1 MSSEPRRNNQGR
13 GRGGRGRGGRSSNN
27 SNSNSNSNNISNINR
42 DNSNA
47 FNFAGRGP
55 KQFSAPRPEQDRSQP
70 RPAFV
75 IPRHETLDLL
85 QSDDT
90 PQSPTH
96 KSVVPDDVQD
106 HQHCLVCYSSQLR
119 RHRALSPCGHDDIC
133 APCTLRLR
141 YLHNDLKCVVCK
153 TVNETVI
160 VTDRD
165 GVKYADFNSW
175 GDDLGGDYV
184 YREECGMHFPKEY
197 YQSVVLPL
205 FGYQCGM
212 PGCDFD
218 ESEVFVTEGEEKGDD
233 DTNIGGDSKNKKKKA
248 PARQVKK
255 RLTNL
260 DALKNHLRTTHGMT
274 LCDLCITNKRDFVSK
289 LGRFT
294 PTGIKTHLTKGDG
307 DTSGFTGHPL
317 CEFCR
322 PLRFYDI
329 VKLHEHLNKEHYK
342 CHICDKMGKPNQ
354 FFKDYARLET
364 HFDRDHFLC
373 HDKQCLDARFV
384 VFENE
389 IDLRAHEASV
399 HGVRNRDGNT
409 KIKLEFRVRR
419 EGEHLQQQ
427 VPTGDDFQYGLN
439 GEAFVPDAL
448 PGEEQQR
455 QMNEPDISD
464 PIHAA
469 RTAELRAMAA
479 QIRERNGMGGG
490 AEAFPALGG
499 RAGASSDGTG
509 LLVGWTSAG
518 SATAASAGSRLKK
531 TPVGKVTDEEFPSL
545 GGGTNAS
552 TNRYAALGLGKK
564 NNVQRTLPA
573 GVNFSAVAA
582 RTASSSSSRPVPS
595 SSKPISTVSYASS
608 MPISRPPD
616 MTRDNFPSLGLVT
629 RPAAQPF
636 VPTISSS
643 RAPSMHADNFPSL
656 GGASSSNKNGTSST
670 HQNPYAAAQALSRK
684 LKAGKAPG
692 SAPTSSPIPSLSNSA
707 DFPPPPT
714 AASKR
719 PSVATALASKKPPP
733 IDNILQFPPPPTSTS
748 VASSN
753 SAKKQ
758 PSKPSPESLKSGM
771 STVELLKEKL
781 GSVRYKKLKS
791 LTKSFAMGST
801 NPEEYVDQSAALF
814 DRGLADKVFWS
825 HVPDLIVSCPNTDGV
840 NRALQ
845 YLESVRLA
853 NEMQELEFGG
863 R

>member
-1 MSSEPRRNNQGR
+1 MSSEPRRNHQGR
-13 GRGGRGRGGRSSNN
+13 GRGGRGRGARI
-27 SNSNSNSNNISNINR
+27 NSNNNNNNGINR
-42 DNSNA
+42 DNANPV
-47 FNFAGRGP
+47 NFAGRGP
-55 KQFSAPRPEQDRSQP
+55 KQFGAPRPEQERQQP
-70 RPAFV
+70 RPPVV

-85 QSDDT
+85 QSDDM
-90 PQSPTH
+90 PQSPTN
-96 KSVVPDDVQD
+96 KSVVQDNIQD
-106 HQHCLVCYSSQLR
+106 HQHCLVCYSSQLKK
-119 RHRALSPCGHDDIC
+119 HRALSPCGHDDIC

-141 YLHNDLKCVVCK
+141 YLHNDLKCAVCK
-153 TVNETVI
+153 TTNEAVI
-160 VTDRD
+160 VTDRE

-175 GDDLGGDYV
+175 GDDLGGGYV
-184 YREECGMHFPKEY
+184 FRDECGMHFPKDY

-205 FGYQCGM
+205 FGFQCGM

-218 ESEVFVTEGEEKGDD
+218 ESEVFVTEGEEKGGDD
-233 DTNIGGDSKNKKKKA
+233 DTNIIGGDANKKKKA
-248 PARQVKK
+248 PSRQVKK

-294 PTGIKTHLTKGDG
+294 PAGIKTHLTKGDG
-307 DTSGFTGHPL
+307 DSSGFTGHPL

-354 FFKDYARLET
+354 FFKDYTRLET

-384 VFENE
+384 VFDNE

-419 EGEHLQQQ
+419 EGEQLQQQ

-479 QIRERNGMGGG
+479 QIRERNGMG
-490 AEAFPALGG
+490 AELEAFPALGG
-499 RAGASSDGTG
+499 RAAAAAEGTG

-518 SATAASAGSRLKK
+518 AASAASAGSRLKK

-545 GGGTNAS
+545 GGGTNSSA
-552 TNRYAALGLGKK
+552 NRYSALGLGKK
-564 NNVQRTLPA
+564 NNGRQPTLPA

-582 RTASSSSSRPVPS
+582 RTGAASSSSRTVPS
-595 SSKPISTVSYASS
+595 SAKPISTVSFASS

-616 MTRDNFPSLGLVT
+616 MTRDDFPSLGLVA

-636 VPTISSS
+636 VPTIASTK
-643 RAPSMHADNFPSL
+643 APSMTADNFPSL
-656 GGASSSNKNGTSST
+656 GGASSSNKNGTSAT
-670 HQNPYAAAQALSRK
+670 TQNPYSAAQALARK

-692 SAPTSSPIPSLSNSA
+692 SAPSSSPIPSLSNSM

-714 AASKR
+714 STSKR
-719 PSVATALASKKPPP
+719 PNVSAAFAPKKPPP
-733 IDNILQFPPPPTSTS
+733 IDNMLQFPPPPTST
-748 VASSN
+748 APGSSN
-753 SAKKQ
+753 STKKQ

-771 STVELLKEKL
+771 DTVELLKEQL

-791 LTKSFAMGST
+791 LTKSFST
-801 NPEEYVDQSAALF
+801 GCTPPEEYVDQSAALF
-814 DRGLADKVFWS
+814 DRGLADKVFWT